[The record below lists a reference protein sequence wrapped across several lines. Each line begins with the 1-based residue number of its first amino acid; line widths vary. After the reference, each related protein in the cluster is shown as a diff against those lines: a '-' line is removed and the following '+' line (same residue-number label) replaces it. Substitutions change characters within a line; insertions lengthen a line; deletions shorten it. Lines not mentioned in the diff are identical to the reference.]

1 MSRILISTQSIRTN
15 NPLEPRGRIG
25 ATTAQTFGPEGR
37 RFSPPFNTNEDFGTH
52 RGTATGLSS
61 RLGSNGVNMD
71 DGNYINNNGE
81 RAMTVYQGEV
91 KRYGL
96 LISTP
101 HSQGPT
107 KSFISLDMEAVGTAS
122 LNFVPQGGTLGTNQK
137 RPGTTTPLFDIWY
150 WMDSWP
156 HFVDTLRNEKPVFF
170 VFNDSLQAASLKTG
184 WEPTGEAE

>member
-1 MSRILISTQSIRTN
+1 
-15 NPLEPRGRIG
+15 
-25 ATTAQTFGPEGR
+25 
-37 RFSPPFNTNEDFGTH
+37 
-52 RGTATGLSS
+52 
-61 RLGSNGVNMD
+61 MD

-156 HFVDTLRNEKPVFF
+156 HFVDMLRNEKPVFF